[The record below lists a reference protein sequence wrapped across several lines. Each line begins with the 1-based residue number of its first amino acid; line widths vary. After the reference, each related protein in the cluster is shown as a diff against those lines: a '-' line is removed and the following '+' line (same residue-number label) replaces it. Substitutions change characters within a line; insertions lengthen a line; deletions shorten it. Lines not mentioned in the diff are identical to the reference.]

1 MFFKESE
8 FGCIACGKLE
18 ERQTNKQGQCFLVN
32 NDSIQDTLKLFFD
45 LEGLGIRDDPVLHER
60 DQAVEIF
67 KETVEFEK
75 GRYIVQLPFRKS
87 YNELSDNYPL
97 AKQHFQNLWRR
108 FGHDSELYQQ
118 YREIIRDYTEQG
130 IIEEVKNEITDK
142 KLKRPVYYLPHQAI
156 RKDGRLTS
164 KTRIVFDAGS
174 HQNNELSLN
183 DCLWPGI
190 NLNPN
195 LLDILINFRLNAIAF
210 CSDIKQAFLQICLA
224 DEHKDAVRFLWSDD
238 EPCVH
243 KRPKLQVYRFNRVN
257 FGVSSSPFLLA
268 ATIRHHIEK
277 YKHEFPDTVEHLDRN
292 FYVDDLISGGNEFEE
307 ALQTLRRAKNIMEA
321 AGMDLR
327 KWITN
332 DANLMEQ
339 WKKENFNV
347 HPVHETVSLGANGT
361 KILGLSWNTN
371 EDYLTTD
378 TKSLLEFVSLDKNT
392 KRFILQA
399 VGKIFD
405 PLGLISPFTEWKKWC
420 EELPHLRNLKIP
432 RIVLDSTLLEDDV
445 ELHSFCDASKKAY
458 GAAIYLRTKSRNGI
472 SVKLVTS
479 KSRVAPLNCV
489 TLPRLELLGALV
501 AARLASKGNKTRWKQ
516 FVANRVNEITSLT
529 DPHSWYHCAS
539 KENPADFPS
548 RGLSADCL
556 VSNSRWWTDG
566 EGIVRVGGRLE
577 NASVPYIHKHPAIL
591 PKGSKLSKLY
601 FNSLHTR
608 LFHVGPQGLLNAV
621 RQKFWSLSGR
631 SIARKTVHQ
640 CVTCFKSRP
649 ILSSQIMSNLPSER
663 VNISSPFTIAGL
675 DLCSPFLVKYK
686 NQRKGT
692 LNKVY
697 ICVCICF
704 STKAIHLDLL
714 SDLTSDALI
723 ATLKRFTSRRGKCSK
738 IYTDNA
744 TNFVGAN
751 SILKKFHKLIN
762 FPDENLAKYFV
773 SENIDWKFIPPKSPH
788 FGGLWE
794 AGVKSVKHN
803 LKRAIV
809 NLHFTFEEFE
819 TIMIQVEGILKNS
832 RPQTPLS
839 SDADNFDVLTPGHFL
854 IGRPITSIPEPNLI
868 DVNENRLS
876 RWEKI
881 TKVVQPTWKKWKSD
895 YLNTL
900 QARSKWITEKNDLM
914 IGQMVLI
921 KEDFLP
927 INTWPL
933 DRILEVYYGSD
944 GKVRVVKVKTQSG
957 EFKRAISKIAVL
969 PIDTK

>member
-1 MFFKESE
+1 MANSLPLPPTSREDLRLDCYFKYPP
-8 FGCIACGKLE
+8 C
-18 ERQTNKQGQCFLVN
+18 
-32 NDSIQDTLKLFFD
+32 
-45 LEGLGIRDDPVLHER
+45 LEGTIHLQTSMSSPG
-60 DQAVEIF
+60 F
-67 KETVEFEK
+67 KPRLNST
-75 GRYIVQLPFRKS
+75 
-87 YNELSDNYPL
+87 
-97 AKQHFQNLWRR
+97 
-108 FGHDSELYQQ
+108 
-118 YREIIRDYTEQG
+118 T
-130 IIEEVKNEITDK
+130 
-142 KLKRPVYYLPHQAI
+142 QAI

-257 FGVSSSPFLLA
+257 FSVNSSPFLLA
-268 ATIRHHIEK
+268 VTIRHHVEK
-277 YKHEFPDTVEHLDRN
+277 YKHEFPDTVELLDRN
-292 FYVDDLISGGNEFEE
+292 FYVDVLISGGNEFEE
-307 ALQTLRRAKNIMEA
+307 ALQTSRRAKNIMEA

-347 HPVHETVSLGANGT
+347 HPVHETVSLGANGA
-361 KILGLSWNTN
+361 KVLGLSWNTN

-405 PLGLISPFTEWKKWC
+405 PLGLISPFTVRMKCLLQDLWKEETQWDDPLPTHIEKEWKKWC
-420 EELPHLRNLKIP
+420 EELPHLRNLKTP
-432 RIVLDSTLLEDDV
+432 RLVLDSTLLEDDV

-489 TLPRLELLGALV
+489 TLPRLELLEALV
-501 AARLASKGNKTRWKQ
+501 AARLAFKVKKIVNLKRSCLQYHWTDSKIVLFWIKDSTTTVGISPKKVGPIT
-516 FVANRVNEITSLT
+516 VAEFKESEIKLIKHAQRSLF
-529 DPHSWYHCAS
+529 DK
-539 KENPADFPS
+539 KEIPSSISNLFPF
-548 RGLSADCL
+548 L
-556 VSNSRWWTDG
+556 DG

-577 NASVPYIHKHPAIL
+577 NASVPYLHKHPVIL
-591 PKGSKLSKLY
+591 PKCSKLSKIY

-608 LFHVGPQGLLNAV
+608 LFHVVPQGLSNAV
-621 RQKFWSLSGR
+621 RQKFCPLSGR
-631 SIARKTVHQ
+631 SIALKTVHQ

-649 ILSSQIMSNLPSER
+649 ILSSQIMGNLPSER

-675 DLCSPFLVKYK
+675 DLCGPFLVKYK

-704 STKAIHLDLL
+704 STKAIHLELL

-744 TNFVGAN
+744 TNLVGAN
-751 SILKKFHKLIN
+751 SILKKFHKLLN

-794 AGVKSVKHN
+794 AGVKSVKHHLKSEIFTLPLKN
-803 LKRAIV
+803 LK
-809 NLHFTFEEFE
+809 L
-819 TIMIQVEGILKNS
+819 L
-832 RPQTPLS
+832 
-839 SDADNFDVLTPGHFL
+839 
-854 IGRPITSIPEPNLI
+854 
-868 DVNENRLS
+868 
-876 RWEKI
+876 
-881 TKVVQPTWKKWKSD
+881 
-895 YLNTL
+895 
-900 QARSKWITEKNDLM
+900 
-914 IGQMVLI
+914 
-921 KEDFLP
+921 
-927 INTWPL
+927 
-933 DRILEVYYGSD
+933 
-944 GKVRVVKVKTQSG
+944 
-957 EFKRAISKIAVL
+957 
-969 PIDTK
+969 